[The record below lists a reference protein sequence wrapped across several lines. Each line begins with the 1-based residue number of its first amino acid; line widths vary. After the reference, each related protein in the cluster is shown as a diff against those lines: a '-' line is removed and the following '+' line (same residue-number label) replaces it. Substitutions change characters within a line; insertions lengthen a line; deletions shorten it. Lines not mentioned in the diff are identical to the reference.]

1 MPHLDPPPVPPLLNP
16 STAIPCANVLKEC
29 LPCDDDPIANFTAEG
44 PDSDRFSFI
53 FRAHVTPPLGT
64 IIGDVDRPGFCYST
78 VSQQDAEDCA
88 REDAEE
94 NLVTQPPY
102 HGITI
107 YHNTVQSCTG
117 SCPDGSPFTY
127 TVPAGTVVAFT
138 QLEADQRAFGLACQ
152 RARTNKVCILT
163 TALNT
168 GCSGSAYNMTLKG
181 LGGTP
186 FFVSWYQLPYL
197 EECVGEVTI
206 GSQFPYIWWIT
217 HGELPDGLTLHSCSG
232 VIDGTPTEIGDFPIT
247 LRATD
252 ATGAYMEKNF
262 TLRVAEITNDS
273 PLTDGSVGAA
283 YLVNFST
290 SIGDQEQQTWTVVA
304 GTLPAGLTL
313 STAGVLSGTPTS
325 NGVSNFT
332 VKVVETGSTGFTC
345 EKPFSLTVAAC
356 SIPTP
361 TAFVCPPNVTPK
373 TYSPSDP
380 TAPEFISSINR
391 LYVDGSGGEVDVV
404 DYTQA
409 VPVLESTIPLGG
421 GAGSNRIYM
430 IHEPVSDIVVGVYWS
445 NIVTSQPT
453 IFFIDPVLGIVLSE
467 TTLSGYSAGFHCNPL
482 FTKQTR
488 DGHLVVLFMQSF
500 LATQRSQLLLIDPA
514 SQTILL
520 TRDIP
525 FPIGGDSYVMSRIAF
540 NCDLNEI
547 VLAYDASGTSI
558 ETIQR
563 IDLET
568 LADVALIP
576 LPAAVT
582 VVSGVDY
589 DDATGH
595 LITVEFEAGEFHI
608 RIRDATTGAQLQT
621 IATGET
627 TQIGGP
633 RYNFALASFV
643 APCQALSVVQYYD
656 TNVLS
661 LTCSV
666 SFAGLLDP
674 IYASIADNGNAYIG
688 DSGGGDNVWQL
699 IQT

>member
-252 ATGAYMEKNF
+252 ATGAYMEKNL

-273 PLTDGSVGAA
+273 PLADGSVGAA

-304 GTLPAGLTL
+304 GTLPSGLTL
-313 STAGVLSGTPTS
+313 STAGVLSGTPTAD
-325 NGVSNFT
+325 GVSNFT

-345 EKPFSLTVAAC
+345 QKAFSLTVN
-356 SIPTP
+356 STLPTFYW
-361 TAFVCPPNVTPK
+361 TLDNTMFDSVQARELNAGVDTYGTGIINNGFRFSSAGTPRQVE
-373 TYSPSDP
+373 TNTDLS
-380 TAPEFISSINR
+380 
-391 LYVDGSGGEVDVV
+391 
-404 DYTQA
+404 YTQGDDFSFSFWINWA
-409 VPVLESTIPLGG
+409 ALLDANDSAIIKFDDGTINGPPSITVQFLQILGVPSIRFEVENLSIDSTVDTPF
-421 GAGSNRIYM
+421 
-430 IHEPVSDIVVGVYWS
+430 
-445 NIVTSQPT
+445 T
-453 IFFIDPVLGIVLSE
+453 PVLGQWYFFTVVYDAATGIAVLYRDTVAVL
-467 TTLSGYSAGFHCNPL
+467 TTTP
-482 FTKQTR
+482 
-488 DGHLVVLFMQSF
+488 
-500 LATQRSQLLLIDPA
+500 I
-514 SQTILL
+514 ILP
-520 TRDIP
+520 T
-525 FPIGGDSYVMSRIAF
+525 VAANRIAF
-540 NCDLNEI
+540 WSISNFGFTFDYVVDETGWWLDHKLTASEI
-547 VLAYDASGTSI
+547 AFLYNSGSAN
-558 ETIQR
+558 R
-563 IDLET
+563 
-568 LADVALIP
+568 
-576 LPAAVT
+576 PA
-582 VVSGVDY
+582 G
-589 DDATGH
+589 
-595 LITVEFEAGEFHI
+595 I
-608 RIRDATTGAQLQT
+608 
-621 IATGET
+621 
-627 TQIGGP
+627 
-633 RYNFALASFV
+633 
-643 APCQALSVVQYYD
+643 
-656 TNVLS
+656 
-661 LTCSV
+661 
-666 SFAGLLDP
+666 
-674 IYASIADNGNAYIG
+674 
-688 DSGGGDNVWQL
+688 
-699 IQT
+699 